1 MVDVTLFLLPFSV
14 CKSFFVFLVCKRFFT
29 FFVCNYALAS
39 ATSPSWA
46 LSSA

>member
-1 MVDVTLFLLPFSV
+1 MLLCFFCLFSV
-14 CKSFFVFLVCKRFFT
+14 CKNFFVFLVCKSFFT